1 MVPISRTRHHRETRE
16 FRCVVCVFVEWVCD
30 LWNEWGWTVE
40 DAAERFGVEPAFV
53 RRVEAGR
60 TNPSVAVVVS
70 IAKAFGIRIA
80 DLMTE
85 SDVAQAEGSQ
95 SSTRVPA
102 PGAVSKRR

>member
-16 FRCVVCVFVEWVCD
+16 FRRVVRALAQRVRD
-30 LWNEWGWTVE
+30 LRNERGWTVE

-60 TNPSVAVVVS
+60 TNPSLAVVVS

-80 DLMTE
+80 DLMSE
-85 SDVAQAEGSQ
+85 SDAAQAEGSQ